1 MNSVVEH
8 RQLVE
13 EILTEELMPQ
23 HPYIEMIDSRSGPRP
38 VIKGTPIGSDVLV
51 GYSQAGYSS
60 HDIVETVLLHLMLAQ
75 VYDALSYYED
85 HHVLVQPF
93 QPGGHTASGN
103 AMLVSAAP

>member
-51 GYSQAGYSS
+51 GYSHSS
-60 HDIVETVLLHLMLAQ
+60 LAHTLL
-75 VYDALSYYED
+75 
-85 HHVLVQPF
+85 
-93 QPGGHTASGN
+93 GAS
-103 AMLVSAAP
+103 AMLVSTAP